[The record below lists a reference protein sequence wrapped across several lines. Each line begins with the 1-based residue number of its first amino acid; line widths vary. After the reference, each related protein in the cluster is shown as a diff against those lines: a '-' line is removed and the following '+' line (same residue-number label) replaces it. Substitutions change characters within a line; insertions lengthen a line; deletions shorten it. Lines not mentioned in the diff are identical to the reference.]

1 MALPSPRYRRVSKCK
16 YSFSTRPVEKWQ
28 LLVGKGE
35 LAVTF
40 HVLVQTQ
47 RHAHVADLDGL
58 EVALDDHVAR
68 LHVAVQQLL
77 LVVQILLKGGGKK
90 QFI

>member
-1 MALPSPRYRRVSKCK
+1 M
-16 YSFSTRPVEKWQ
+16 
-28 LLVGKGE
+28 E

-77 LVVQILLKGGGKK
+77 LVVQILLKGGGGKK
-90 QFI
+90 AIHLLNDPHVPHVVITYWLKLREEEATLVVN